1 MESQSHSFIAGLFVI
16 LLGLGGISG
25 ALWLGRDKGPARLPI
40 DLLSTHSVTGL
51 QVDAPVRLRGV
62 DVGRVD
68 SISFDPRQV
77 GQIRVRI
84 SIDPAAPIAKSTYA
98 KLSYQGITGVAFIQ
112 LDDEKGKNGE
122 PLPLSGTEV
131 AQMELQA
138 SVLERAET
146 DIRDVLLKAA
156 RVADRLDELLNDQN
170 QKRVMA
176 LVDSFERTSER
187 YGELARNLEPSA
199 RALPGLLQQ
208 TRRTVEGAQ
217 SALDNVAK
225 LAADTDRK
233 LIVLDT
239 VGEAAKQIGR
249 AADDLH
255 RDTLPR
261 VNALIDQVSIDA
273 RELKRTLRQVNA
285 QPQSL
290 IFGLQP
296 PPPGPGERG
305 FVATR
310 GAGK

>member
-16 LLGLGGISG
+16 LLGLGGIAG
-25 ALWLGRDKGPARLPI
+25 ALWLGPDKGPGRLPI
-40 DLLSTHSVTGL
+40 DLLSTNSVTGL
-51 QVDAPVRLRGV
+51 KVDAPVRFRGV

-68 SISFDPRQV
+68 SISFDPRQA

-84 SIDPAAPIAKSTYA
+84 SVDPAAPISRSTYA

-112 LDDEKGKNGE
+112 LDDEKGKSSE
-122 PLPLSGTEV
+122 PLPLSREKV

-156 RVADRLDELLNDQN
+156 RVADRLDELLNEQN

-176 LVDSFERTSER
+176 MVDSFEKTSER

-199 RALPGLLQQ
+199 KALPGLLQQ
-208 TRRTVEGAQ
+208 TRRTVESAQ
-217 SALDNVAK
+217 SAVDNVAK

-261 VNALIDQVSIDA
+261 VNTLIDQVSIDA

-305 FVATR
+305 FVATK